1 MELVPDY
8 SAIRSVL
15 YMAYLF
21 ENQGYKMDRYNHKEE
36 IFQEETFS
44 VILHIALIIISVIL
58 SSIAAIRYEKI

>member
-21 ENQGYKMDRYNHKEE
+21 ENQGYKMDRYKHKVRRD
-36 IFQEETFS
+36 FS
-44 VILHIALIIISVIL
+44 RGDIQCHSTHNSYYYISDIVID
-58 SSIAAIRYEKI
+58 SSHKV